1 MKRIDY
7 IIMIAT
13 VIVVIIIVI
22 IFTTL
27 TEDILPSWLHVCISI
42 IVGSLISVYQDD
54 MIYYVKRRLKIKD
67 E

>member
-13 VIVVIIIVI
+13 VIVAIIILI

-27 TEDILPSWLHVCISI
+27 TEDILPSWLRVCISI

-54 MIYYVKRRLKIKD
+54 IIYYVKKRLKIKD